1 MLIRNNNINHIF
13 KIVAYLGWFVLIS
26 IIAIGIFFISLGT
39 NPNGD
44 VCDYN
49 TWKIGNIYQ
58 WVWEG
63 KPCTFKIEYYLSYI
77 LLFPLYFIFDAIR
90 RSILG
95 FNPNLNW
102 RIAEIVFLAICEW
115 IYLLIL
121 TASDYGVLNLTLGW
135 SSFIGVML
143 FVFPL
148 IILAIC
154 ARFISKKMLYLISL
168 GVMIV
173 CGVLFAT
180 SILV

>member
-63 KPCTFKIEYYLSYI
+63 KPCTFKIEYYL
-77 LLFPLYFIFDAIR
+77 IR